1 MGFECTKITPL
12 KFSGLELQR
21 QITDVEFQP
30 TQENPPLN
38 IKESLSYEEVEQKI
52 NSLTGFKSYHTFLV
66 KLNREKKRIKG
77 MYFQNDRGCIL
88 YSLIN
93 EGWVDENYI
102 PDSMKYYKNH
112 TYAQDEKNHK
122 NYLIRVLS
130 LLDLAQLWINLG
142 GESPYKEKE
151 TQKEIKFEKIKE
163 DVYNLLKK
171 YAFSEEKNVDDVIPA
186 FNIVKNHERFA
197 TIIGTI
203 RIKPLLLS
211 ECDFHKNI
219 EKLNLKTAIDSGF
232 IKENEVIF
240 CLNHFIAFNKIIEED
255 SKKIYIFTDSLP
267 IFFKKL
273 KKEGGENCL
282 IDEANGIIK
291 ASENSGILNIEETPE
306 KRVGILKLLF

>member
-1 MGFECTKITPL
+1 MEQIAMTEIENKLYSIAELTPY
-12 KFSGLELQR
+12 KAYKVDF
-21 QITDVEFQP
+21 
-30 TQENPPLN
+30 
-38 IKESLSYEEVEQKI
+38 
-52 NSLTGFKSYHTFLV
+52 
-66 KLNREKKRIKG
+66 REKPIKPDG
-77 MYFQNDRGCIL
+77 VYFQYNNGCIL
-88 YSLIN
+88 LSLIN
-93 EGWVDENYI
+93 LGYLDENDI
-102 PDSMKYYKNH
+102 PSSMKYYKNH

-291 ASENSGILNIEETPE
+291 ASENSGILNIEETSE